1 MVSNAYHRIMAA
13 TPSAAVEAEERS
25 KPAPSGR
32 LLLRMPAELHAELA
46 RAAER
51 DGVSLN
57 GFITKALSA
66 RVGWGDETAEQP
78 AADDRRTRLVL
89 AALVANAIVIGL
101 AAAAAIGILVLAWRG

>member
-1 MVSNAYHRIMAA
+1 MA
-13 TPSAAVEAEERS
+13 TPSAAVEPEERT

-51 DGVSLN
+51 EGTSLN
-57 GFITKALSA
+57 GFITRALSA
-66 RVGWGDETAEQP
+66 RIGWGDEKAGDGTAAP
-78 AADDRRTRLVL
+78 DDRRTRLVL

-101 AAAAAIGILVLAWRG
+101 AAAAAIAILVLAWRG